1 MVANERGARRLTAVD
16 RAAALLGLYV
26 GQKAT
31 TASALAPDLV
41 MVDAEPEA
49 DAAALIALCDW
60 CCRFSPAV
68 AVDPPD
74 GLMLDITGVD
84 HLWGGEAAMADDL
97 IARLAASGIPARAA
111 VAPTVGAAW
120 ALARFGPIK
129 EPIIIAGSSLKHLS
143 HRERE
148 VPAPAEAWEGEGLD
162 GERGNPSPSHAQE
175 RARGDWFPLPK
186 GEVLIA
192 AALASLPVAALRLSP
207 PVAAQIAR
215 LGLTTVGRLAVLP
228 RDQLTRRFGSEVV
241 LRLDQALG
249 KAREALTYRRPPNPW
264 FARLAFAEPISLSDD
279 LTRVTRDIAV
289 KLCARLEA
297 EGQGARRFEIG
308 FHRLD
313 GVIYPLTIGLALP
326 GRDAARIAR
335 LFHPRL
341 ETVDPGFG
349 IEVVTLAALDVE
361 PLNARQQRL
370 DATREIA
377 PEEGLAPLVDRLT
390 NRLGAAAVWRAQAR
404 PSHIPERATARR
416 PALSP
421 ASGEGWDP
429 QRPRPVRLFR
439 RPEPIE
445 VVAPVPDDP
454 PILFRWRG
462 RTHRVR
468 LAEGPERLAREWWRA
483 PFEDD
488 NPSRLRDYYRVEDQD
503 GLRVWLFRAGLY
515 SAENPAKWWLHGLF
529 G

>member
-1 MVANERGARRLTAVD
+1 MVAHERGARRLTAVD
-16 RAAALLGLYV
+16 QHAAALGLYV

-41 MVDAEPEA
+41 VADAEPEA
-49 DAAALIALCDW
+49 DAIALIALCDW

-97 IARLAASGIPARAA
+97 IARLAAGGIPARA
-111 VAPTVGAAW
+111 VIGPTLGAAW
-120 ALARFGPIK
+120 ALARFGADRS
-129 EPIIIAGSSLKHLS
+129 IIASD
-143 HRERE
+143 E
-148 VPAPAEAWEGEGLD
+148 
-162 GERGNPSPSHAQE
+162 
-175 RARGDWFPLPK
+175 
-186 GEVLIA
+186 IA
-192 AALASLPVAALRLSP
+192 AALAPLPVAALRLTET
-207 PVAAQIAR
+207 VAAQIAR
-215 LGLTTVGRLAVLP
+215 LGLTTVGRLAALP
-228 RDQLTRRFGSEVV
+228 RDQLTRRFGPEVV
-241 LRLDQALG
+241 LRVDQALG
-249 KAREALTYRRPPNPW
+249 RTREALAFRRPPNPW
-264 FARLAFAEPISLSDD
+264 FARLPFVEPISLAED
-279 LTRVTRDIAV
+279 LVRVTTDIAV

-297 EGQGARRFEIG
+297 EGQGARRFEIA

-313 GVIYPLTIGLALP
+313 GVTYPLTIGLALP
-326 GRDAARIAR
+326 GRDARRIAR
-335 LFHPRL
+335 LFQPRL
-341 ETVDPGFG
+341 EAIDPGFG

-361 PLNARQQRL
+361 PLGARQQRL

-390 NRLGAAAVWRAQAR
+390 NRLGANAVWRAQAH

-416 PALSP
+416 PALSRP
-421 ASGEGWDP
+421 SGEGWDTE
-429 QRPRPVRLFR
+429 RPRPVRLFR

-462 RTHRVR
+462 RAHRVR

-483 PFEDD
+483 PFDD
-488 NPSRLRDYYRVEDQD
+488 DCPARLRDYYRVEDQD

-515 SAENPAKWWLHGLF
+515 SAQTPATWWLHGLF